1 MSRLDTLLR
10 IKATTRLLPEAR
22 PYRVSPQ
29 GAKEAV
35 LLLHGFTGIPRELA
49 KVGDA
54 LAAAGYAVYAPRYPG
69 HGTDRADFY
78 STRAEDWL
86 RAAIDAYLEL
96 AAEYERVS
104 VLGHSMG
111 GLIAT
116 IVAASFNAP
125 RLILLAPAFKLT
137 RQGGINLSPVLKV
150 FKPAIA
156 RKRVNEET
164 DPVRRALFEDYW
176 KDDLIAQAAQLLRL
190 QKAARR
196 DLLRVHAKV
205 LVLTGEKDD
214 VVPASVAPY
223 LAKNAI
229 GAASF
234 EAKAI
239 GGGGHGFPSEAG
251 SDETASLVAGWMG
264 RS

>member
-1 MSRLDTLLR
+1 MAKLNKLLS

-35 LLLHGFTGIPRELA
+35 LLLHGFTGFPRELS

-54 LAAAGYAVYAPRYPG
+54 LAAEGYAVYAPRYPG

-78 STRAEDWL
+78 STSAEDWL
-86 RAAIDAYLEL
+86 RRAIDAYLEL
-96 AAEYERVS
+96 ASEYERVS

-125 RLILLAPAFKLT
+125 RLILLAPAFKLA
-137 RQGGINLSPVLKV
+137 RQGGVNLSPLISV
-150 FKPAIA
+150 FKPVVR
-156 RKRVNEET
+156 RKRINEET
-164 DPVRRALFEDYW
+164 DPARKALFEDYW
-176 KDDLIAQAAQLLRL
+176 KDDLIKQAAQLLRL

-196 DLLRVHAKV
+196 DLVRVHAKV
-205 LVLTGEKDD
+205 LVLTGEKDET
-214 VVPASVAPY
+214 VPSSVATY
-223 LAKNAI
+223 LAKQAI

-234 EAKAI
+234 EAKSIA
-239 GGGGHGFPSEAG
+239 GGGHGFPCETG
-251 SDETASLVAGWMG
+251 SDEALRLVVDWMK
-264 RS
+264 RP